1 MTSLSCLEVLEHLLT
16 LLETSTHSVELY
28 CAALSLTSQLVLHLA
43 ESTPQQDVSEAAVVC
58 LSRWGALVMQ
68 GCAEDQPAE
77 VKLVS
82 AEVLVKAVPTLL
94 TAPALPLGITHTVA
108 LWKSLFTL
116 LQDEDQ
122 DVRDGAADFTCY
134 IPAHLH
140 NTGVSTGA
148 VSPPVA
154 LEMGV
159 GLLCQL
165 FQMWGQLA
173 AGMVNLIQWLLG
185 DEQSDT
191 RCEESLDLDEEFLFE
206 KGDLNL
212 WAEPL
217 LWARMLHR
225 HLSALVSVTHS
236 PDVSAAE
243 LDRLSAIAKSNA
255 LAAQRSM
262 KALPALPQFSA
273 TIEYAKIS
281 LRKERASLALNLLD
295 TLRSS

>member
-1 MTSLSCLEVLEHLLT
+1 MCF
-16 LLETSTHSVELY
+16 SVELY

-43 ESTPQQDVSEAAVVC
+43 ESTPQQGLSEAAVVC
-58 LSRWGALVMQ
+58 LSRWGALVTQ

-77 VKLVS
+77 VKLMS

-134 IPAHLH
+134 IPARLH

-165 FQMWGQLA
+165 FQMWGQVA
-173 AGMVNLIQWLLG
+173 AGMVSLIQWLLG
-185 DEQSDT
+185 DEQLDT

-217 LWARMLHR
+217 LWAQMLHR
-225 HLSALVSVTHS
+225 HLSALISVTHS
-236 PDVSAAE
+236 PDVSITE

-262 KALPALPQFSA
+262 DALPALPQFSA

-281 LRKERASLALNLLD
+281 LLKERTSLALNLLD